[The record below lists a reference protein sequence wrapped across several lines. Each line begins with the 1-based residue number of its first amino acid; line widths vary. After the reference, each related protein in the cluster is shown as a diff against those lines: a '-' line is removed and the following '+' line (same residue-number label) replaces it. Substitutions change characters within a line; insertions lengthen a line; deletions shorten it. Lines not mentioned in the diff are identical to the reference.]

1 MSNYTPRFP
10 KTQTGRTVYALF
22 SRRIYL
28 TLYSMYPNPSMHHA
42 ILGAGGVGGFIAGCL
57 AHIGEQVTLIV
68 RPETLSDHPAKI
80 QLESPYGNW
89 FADVAW
95 TASVPAC
102 DVLWLSM
109 KATQLEN
116 ALHPITN
123 VESIRALVPLLN
135 GLDHLPVLRSK
146 FSVDRVIPATI
157 AGEFERVSVGHFVH
171 RTKFAVLNLS
181 GRGRELLQP
190 IADRLRSL
198 GVTCNFIDDEPTLM
212 WSKLVFLGPIALTT
226 TAFDRTVGEVVAD
239 PVSWPQL
246 EGAVREAAAAAQA
259 EGAKVDADKV
269 LANFKNGPPG
279 MRSSM
284 QKDVGNGRPPE
295 LDAIGGA
302 IVRAAHRHGLTAP
315 ITEDL
320 MAKVERRRL
329 EVGKSS

>member
-1 MSNYTPRFP
+1 
-10 KTQTGRTVYALF
+10 
-22 SRRIYL
+22 
-28 TLYSMYPNPSMHHA
+28 MHHA

-57 AHIGEQVTLIV
+57 SHISEDVTLVV
-68 RPETLSDHPAKI
+68 RPETLSDHPAEI

-89 FADVAW
+89 TVDVAW
-95 TASVPAC
+95 NASVPAC

-109 KATQLEN
+109 KATQLDS
-116 ALHPITN
+116 ALQPITN
-123 VESIRALVPLLN
+123 VESIRAVVPLLN
-135 GLDHLPVLRSK
+135 GLDHLQVLRSK
-146 FSVDRVIPATI
+146 FGADRVIPATI

-190 IADRLRSL
+190 IADRLRGL
-198 GVTCNFIDDEPTLM
+198 GVTCNFMDDEPTLM

-239 PVSWPQL
+239 PASWRQL
-246 EGAVREAAAAAQA
+246 EGAVREAAAAAHA

-269 LANFKNGPPG
+269 LANFKNAPPD

-284 QKDVGNGRPPE
+284 QKDVENGRPPE

-302 IVRAAHRHGLTAP
+302 IVRAAHCHGLTAP
-315 ITEDL
+315 TIEELMTAITRKL
-320 MAKVERRRL
+320 H
-329 EVGKSS
+329 